1 MISEIN
7 RLKNN
12 GSMEKADEETRRI
25 LKALTGWEYEK
36 LWGNNN
42 VGYQHKPQNFEQQDF
57 KQHDIN

>member
-1 MISEIN
+1 
-7 RLKNN
+7 
-12 GSMEKADEETRRI
+12 MEKADEETRRI